1 MLIFRYMTNENNPLS
16 ELLDRAKS
24 RLDSTKSANI
34 FTQGCIQASKDSMSS
49 YPAYLV
55 KKQEE
60 LSELV
65 SQGKMSIETGNAI
78 LTYLKGVVNYLD
90 ERYRDYEKINHIKQG
105 ELISINT
112 YVNELQDALNKF
124 QHVQVQEPI
133 VQEVVE
139 ITPGTFEPVQEIVH
153 DPIDVPMKKRPDE
166 LNNSVARASR
176 DIKNRRKAALEHMEA
191 TRKPGRPKNK

>member
-1 MLIFRYMTNENNPLS
+1 MTNEKTVLS
-16 ELLDRAKS
+16 ELLERAKS
-24 RLDSTKSANI
+24 KLDSTKSANI

-49 YPAYLV
+49 YPGYLV

-78 LTYLKGVVNYLD
+78 LSYLKGVVNYLD

-105 ELISINT
+105 ELISINSH
-112 YVNELQDALNKF
+112 VNEIQEALNKSS
-124 QHVQVQEPI
+124 QQQVIEPAPASEI
-133 VQEVVE
+133 EQVVSNPEVIE
-139 ITPGTFEPVQEIVH
+139 EKNQQPV
-153 DPIDVPMKKRPDE
+153 DVPIKKRPDE

-176 DIKNRRKAALEHMEA
+176 DIKNRRKAALEHMENA
-191 TRKPGRPKNK
+191 RKPGRPKSK